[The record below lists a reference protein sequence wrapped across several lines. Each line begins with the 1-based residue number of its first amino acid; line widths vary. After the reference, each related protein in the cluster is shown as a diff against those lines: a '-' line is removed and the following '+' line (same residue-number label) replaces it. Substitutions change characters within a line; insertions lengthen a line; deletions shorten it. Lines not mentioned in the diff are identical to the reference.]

1 MTDLQPTTQ
10 PQAAIVPNK
19 GKEMWDMATAL
30 SRSTIIP
37 KAFQGQA
44 ANCFVALDMAQRMGA
59 SPMEIMQNI
68 YVVHGTPGFSAKYAI
83 GMANK
88 SGVFK
93 GPICFEESGSGASLS
108 VTAFAIVRET
118 GQRVEFT
125 ADMAMAKAEKW
136 DSNPKYKSGLASLML
151 KYRSATLLIRT
162 TCPEVLLGMQTA
174 EEVQD
179 VHFARTIEATPAVDS
194 INKQL
199 LESAPAPSEDGAVER
214 DKTPSEI
221 ESPPTLDLD
230 GMFEE

>member
-1 MTDLQPTTQ
+1 MSELQP
-10 PQAAIVPNK
+10 VNK
-19 GKEMWDMATAL
+19 GKEMWDMANAL

-59 SPMEIMQNI
+59 SPMEIMQNV

-83 GMANK
+83 AMANR

-93 GPICFEESGSGASLS
+93 GPICFEESGSGTSLS
-108 VTAFAIVRET
+108 VTAYAIVRDT

-125 ADMAMAKAEKW
+125 CDMAMAKSEKW

-174 EEVQD
+174 DELED
-179 VHFARTIEATPAVDS
+179 VRYAKATPVEPDGPIA
-194 INKQL
+194 QL
-199 LESAPAPSEDGAVER
+199 NAIVEPKAPEPEPEVTVEEPPPAKPTPPLETD
-214 DKTPSEI
+214 EI
-221 ESPPTLDLD
+221 P
-230 GMFEE
+230 F

>member
-1 MTDLQPTTQ
+1 
-10 PQAAIVPNK
+10 
-19 GKEMWDMATAL
+19 MWDMATAL

-93 GPICFEESGSGASLS
+93 GPICFEERGSGSTLS

-118 GQRVEFT
+118 EQRVEFT

-136 DSNPKYKSGLASLML
+136 DSNPKYKSGLAGLML
-151 KYRSATLLIRT
+151 RYRAATLLIRT

-174 EEVQD
+174 EEVED
-179 VHFARTIEATPAVDS
+179 VRAAQTVTPAKLDELQ
-194 INKQL
+194 KQL
-199 LESAPAPSEDGAVER
+199 EPPAPSQAEAPAEEVESAPILFDED
-214 DKTPSEI
+214 
-221 ESPPTLDLD
+221 
-230 GMFEE
+230 

>member
-1 MTDLQPTTQ
+1 MSEIQP
-10 PQAAIVPNK
+10 VNK
-19 GKEMWDMATAL
+19 GKEMWDMANAL

-44 ANCFVALDMAQRMGA
+44 ANCFVALDMANRMGA

-83 GMANK
+83 AMANK

-108 VTAFAIVRET
+108 VTAYAIVRET
-118 GQRVEFT
+118 NQRVEFT

-136 DSNPKYKSGLASLML
+136 DSNPKYKSGLAALML

-162 TCPEVLLGMQTA
+162 TCPEVLLGMHTA
-174 EEVQD
+174 DELED
-179 VHFARTIEATPAVDS
+179 VRYAKATPVEPEGSPVA
-194 INKQL
+194 QL
-199 LESAPAPSEDGAVER
+199 NALVEPEVKPEEEEELPPATPTPPLETE
-214 DKTPSEI
+214 EI
-221 ESPPTLDLD
+221 P
-230 GMFEE
+230 F

>member
-1 MTDLQPTTQ
+1 MSDIQP
-10 PQAAIVPNK
+10 INK

-59 SPMEIMQNI
+59 SPMEIMQNV

-83 GMANK
+83 AMANR

-93 GPICFEESGSGASLS
+93 GPICFEESGSGSSLS
-108 VTAFAIVRET
+108 VTAYAIVRET

-125 ADMAMAKAEKW
+125 CDMAMAKTEKW

-162 TCPEVLLGMQTA
+162 SCPEVLLGMHTADELEDVRYSNARPVTEESSPVAQLNALVEEEPA
-174 EEVQD
+174 EEPD
-179 VHFARTIEATPAVDS
+179 LPPATPTPEPEMNV
-194 INKQL
+194 
-199 LESAPAPSEDGAVER
+199 EDI
-214 DKTPSEI
+214 P
-221 ESPPTLDLD
+221 
-230 GMFEE
+230 F

>member
-1 MTDLQPTTQ
+1 MSEIQP
-10 PQAAIVPNK
+10 VNK

-44 ANCFVALDMAQRMGA
+44 ANCFVALDMANRMGA

-93 GPICFEESGSGASLS
+93 GPICFEETGKGDNRS

-125 ADMAMAKAEKW
+125 ADMEMARAEKW
-136 DSNPKYKSGLASLML
+136 TSNPKYKTMPGLML
-151 KYRSATLLIRT
+151 RYRAATLLIRT
-162 TCPEVLLGMQTA
+162 TCPEVLLGLQTA
-174 EEVQD
+174 EELED
-179 VHFARTIEATPAVDS
+179 VRYAKARVVEEDSPIAALNALVEPEPEEEVTVEEPPPATPT
-194 INKQL
+194 
-199 LESAPAPSEDGAVER
+199 PPVET
-214 DKTPSEI
+214 DEI
-221 ESPPTLDLD
+221 P
-230 GMFEE
+230 F

>member
-1 MTDLQPTTQ
+1 
-10 PQAAIVPNK
+10 
-19 GKEMWDMATAL
+19 MWDMATAL

-44 ANCFVALDMAQRMGA
+44 ANCFVALDMANRMGA

-83 GMANK
+83 AMANK

-125 ADMAMAKAEKW
+125 ADMTMAKAEKW

-179 VHFARTIEATPAVDS
+179 VHFARTIEATPVVDS

-199 LESAPAPSEDGAVER
+199 LESAPSPSEGTATEEEEES
-214 DKTPSEI
+214 PSES
-221 ESPPTLDLD
+221 ETPPMLDLD
-230 GMFEE
+230 GMFEG

>member
-1 MTDLQPTTQ
+1 MTDLQPTPQ
-10 PQAAIVPNK
+10 PQAAIVPSK
-19 GKEMWDMATAL
+19 GKEMWDMANAL

-83 GMANK
+83 AMANR

-93 GPICFEESGSGASLS
+93 GPICFEQSGSGASLS
-108 VTAFAIVRET
+108 VTAYAIVRDT

-125 ADMAMAKAEKW
+125 CDMAMAKSEKW

-151 KYRSATLLIRT
+151 KYRAATLLIRT

-174 EEVQD
+174 EEVED
-179 VHFARTIEATPAVDS
+179 VRAAQAVTPAKLDELQ
-194 INKQL
+194 KQL
-199 LESAPAPSEDGAVER
+199 EPPAPSQAEAPAEEEESAPVLFDED
-214 DKTPSEI
+214 
-221 ESPPTLDLD
+221 
-230 GMFEE
+230 